1 MNRERIEQL
10 RTETKANLKVTQTL
24 RKEMRNIFKDTIRE
38 CEAKLT
44 FLNTKLRELDES
56 SFKVG
61 DIIRVRDP
69 YGYPVVEGY
78 RYVLVIRINHVER
91 VWLHLED
98 AYVYN
103 HGVETWGIPLN
114 QFEFICNQDDVIPTK
129 FREGDIIT
137 HEDETMGGYLIVES
151 GFPFKAVW
159 IQDVWGNDADKYCPD
174 YTRFSEDDFVLV
186 CNQDDVAP
194 ITAQVGDIYWKV
206 DRFGE
211 ESYILICE
219 DEGWSYLKNNVFYG
233 DMGTPED
240 LGYEFLQTQDSVGA
254 DKECCK

>member
-78 RYVLVIRINHVER
+78 RYVLVIRINPVER

-114 QFEFICNQDDVIPTK
+114 QFEFI
-129 FREGDIIT
+129 
-137 HEDETMGGYLIVES
+137 
-151 GFPFKAVW
+151 
-159 IQDVWGNDADKYCPD
+159 
-174 YTRFSEDDFVLV
+174 